1 MLGID
6 RMYQNR
12 YSLNLKKVSAVFY
25 KTEAGKEPVREFLLA
40 LSDEDKK
47 SLGADI
53 MAVEMLWPVGYPR
66 VRKLEK
72 DLWEIRSV
80 ISDKRL
86 VRIFFTVCENRVI
99 LLHSIIKKSKKTP
112 KYDIDVANK
121 RKSQLFMEA

>member
-12 YSLNLKKVSAVFY
+12 YTLNLKKVSAVFY
-25 KTEAGKEPVREFLLA
+25 KTDAGNEPVREFLLA
-40 LSDEDKK
+40 LTDEDKK

>member
-1 MLGID
+1 MIGID
-6 RMYQNR
+6 KMYQNR

-25 KTEAGKEPVREFLLA
+25 KTEAGNEPVREFLLA

>member
-1 MLGID
+1 MLEID
-6 RMYQNR
+6 KMYQNR

-25 KTEAGKEPVREFLLA
+25 KTEAGNEPVREFLLA